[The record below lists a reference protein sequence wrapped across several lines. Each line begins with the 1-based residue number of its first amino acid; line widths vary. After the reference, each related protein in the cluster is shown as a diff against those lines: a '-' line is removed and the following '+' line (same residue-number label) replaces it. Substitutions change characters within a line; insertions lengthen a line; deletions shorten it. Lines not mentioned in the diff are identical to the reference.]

1 MGLPVVGGKV
11 SFYNETPEG
20 PIKHSPVIGAIGLI
34 DQSEW
39 IMHQGLS
46 SGESIFI
53 IGNTKD
59 EMGGSEFYQTTGN
72 TANGRV
78 PTVDLNVDRLNSRAV
93 SKTNS

>member
-1 MGLPVVGGKV
+1 
-11 SFYNETPEG
+11 
-20 PIKHSPVIGAIGLI
+20 
-34 DQSEW
+34 
-39 IMHQGLS
+39 MHQGLS

-78 PTVDLNVDRLNSRAV
+78 
-93 SKTNS
+93 TNGRPECRQTKF